1 MVINTVGKVVAA
13 EGVLMIL
20 PGVVSLAYGEY
31 KTAFWFSVVMT
42 AAIVVGL
49 MATYLIKPKSRA
61 YFSKEG
67 FVSVALAWIVLSLIG
82 ALPFVLSGEIPS
94 FIDALFETVSGFT
107 TTGASVIED
116 VTALSHGA
124 LIWRSFTHWVGG
136 MGIIVFVVAL
146 GSKTQDRTMH
156 VLRAEMP
163 GPLVDKIVPRSKD
176 TAKILYLIY
185 VGITAALFIMLLFGG
200 MTPFESAIHTFGT
213 VGTGGFGIKSD
224 SLAGY
229 NSFIQWTIA
238 VFMLLCGINFNVYF
252 LIIIGKIKT
261 ALKSTEL
268 RVYLFIILAAT
279 VGIAFNVYS
288 TCAGFI
294 DTIKTA
300 FFQVSSIITTTG
312 FATADFNKW
321 NEASKTI
328 LLLLMFIG
336 GSAGS
341 TAGGLKVSRFILL
354 IKKIRSGIRHTLNPN
369 TVDVIKFEGKQVD
382 ESTVNGVTSYF
393 SIYMII
399 ISVIF
404 LLLSFNGFS
413 IETNL
418 SATVS
423 CFNNI
428 GPGLGAV
435 GPMSSY
441 AAYAPLSK
449 LLLAAAML
457 LGRLEIYPLLI
468 LVAPST
474 WFKQ

>member
-13 EGVLMIL
+13 EGVLMVL

-136 MGIIVFVVAL
+136 MGIIVFVVAF

-185 VGITAALFIMLLFGG
+185 VGITAALF
-200 MTPFESAIHTFGT
+200 
-213 VGTGGFGIKSD
+213 D
-224 SLAGY
+224 
-229 NSFIQWTIA
+229 
-238 VFMLLCGINFNVYF
+238 
-252 LIIIGKIKT
+252 
-261 ALKSTEL
+261 
-268 RVYLFIILAAT
+268 
-279 VGIAFNVYS
+279 IAF
-288 TCAGFI
+288 AGVPG
-294 DTIKTA
+294 TY
-300 FFQVSSIITTTG
+300 
-312 FATADFNKW
+312 
-321 NEASKTI
+321 
-328 LLLLMFIG
+328 
-336 GSAGS
+336 GSVQS
-341 TAGGLKVSRFILL
+341 
-354 IKKIRSGIRHTLNPN
+354 
-369 TVDVIKFEGKQVD
+369 
-382 ESTVNGVTSYF
+382 
-393 SIYMII
+393 
-399 ISVIF
+399 
-404 LLLSFNGFS
+404 
-413 IETNL
+413 
-418 SATVS
+418 
-423 CFNNI
+423 
-428 GPGLGAV
+428 
-435 GPMSSY
+435 
-441 AAYAPLSK
+441 
-449 LLLAAAML
+449 
-457 LGRLEIYPLLI
+457 
-468 LVAPST
+468 
-474 WFKQ
+474 